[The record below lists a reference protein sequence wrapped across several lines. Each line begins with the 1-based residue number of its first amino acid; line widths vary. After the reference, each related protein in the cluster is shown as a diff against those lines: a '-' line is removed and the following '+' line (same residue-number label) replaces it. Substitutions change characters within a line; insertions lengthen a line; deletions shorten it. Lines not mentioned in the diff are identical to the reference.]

1 MHKILRLKCGAITWT
16 VELKKWYPSKFEDV
30 NGCVC
35 CCKKPENLE
44 HFIMECEMFKELR
57 AQTIQKF
64 MGKRFLIPFLEK
76 VIDDEKVFKEFA
88 KYVEKAT
95 KIRAQILRYRYS

>member
-1 MHKILRLKCGAITWT
+1 
-16 VELKKWYPSKFEDV
+16 
-30 NGCVC
+30 
-35 CCKKPENLE
+35 
-44 HFIMECEMFKELR
+44 MFKELR